1 MTLSTENAASQ
12 ERIAIQSLIRALET
26 PQLELASAILDVE
39 DSNRGLLLRLGLNQ
53 LLGQIGDNCIQ
64 VKHSLRSYLEQSG
77 PEHRA

>member
-12 ERIAIQSLIRALET
+12 EKIAIQSLIRALVT

-64 VKHSLRSYLEQSG
+64 VERSLRSYLEQNV
-77 PEHRA
+77 RLRKA